1 MKFHGIATGIA
12 VALSLSACTVERV
25 VVPEIETATVPTTEF
40 VPPTTEYRMTQE
52 DKEMLFIDFV
62 VETYGSLPNTKDEV
76 LETGYLVC
84 SNLASGTTIDELS
97 QMIGAAS
104 ETQDS
109 INYLSAITAAA
120 IGFLCPEYMPD
131 DV

>member
-1 MKFHGIATGIA
+1 MKFHRIATGIA
-12 VALSLSACTVERV
+12 VVLSVSACTVERV

-40 VPPTTEYRMTQE
+40 VPPTTEYRMTQDVE
-52 DKEMLFIDFV
+52 EMLFIDFI
-62 VETYGSLPNTKDEV
+62 VEMYGSLPNSKDEL

-84 SNLASGTTIDELS
+84 TNLASGTTLDELS
-97 QMIGAAS
+97 QMIGEAS

-109 INYLSAITAAA
+109 IDYLAAVTAAA